1 MMSLSNHTT
10 GRVVTENSTSC
21 CVRIPFDLSAVG
33 GGGLL
38 IYANTQT
45 NFKFLVMK
53 CHFFF

>member
-1 MMSLSNHTT
+1 MSLSKHTT
-10 GRVVTENSTSC
+10 GTVVTENS
-21 CVRIPFDLSAVG
+21 VRIPFDLSAVG
-33 GGGLL
+33 GGGVL